1 MGLLPDPG
9 GPAVGAGS
17 GPAAGTVV
25 APVTAVVPGTV
36 VRRREEEP
44 CP

>member
-1 MGLLPDPG
+1 MGAPPG
-9 GPAVGAGS
+9 RGEPAVAAGP

-25 APVTAVVPGTV
+25 APVTV
-36 VRRREEEP
+36 VRQREEEP